1 MDFSKLKRKRVIV
14 WGATSVFL
22 TGLLITANVL
32 MRNEFSSVLN
42 QTFGGKRAIT
52 VKSNETIEFPQS
64 YFTKKEARD
73 NGNRVTEKIC
83 EEGMILLKND
93 NNALPL
99 KKNAKVSVF
108 GNNSVNLVYGGSGSA
123 NPDADDS
130 AEPRKTIF
138 DSLSAQGF
146 EYNQKLV
153 DLYTAKTNAGEKR
166 SDNPEMEHKDSDAAS
181 LLTGEL
187 PVSVYDSSIT
197 SSYDE
202 YGDAALVVFSRIA
215 GENWDLPRVA
225 SDDANR
231 HYLELDNNER
241 ALLKHIV
248 DSGKFAHIVVLM
260 NGSNYIDL
268 GFLKDNSIVDSSKI
282 DACINIG
289 SPGGYGIMA
298 LGRILSGEVNP
309 SGHTVDLVY
318 TNYKNDPTWQNF
330 GGNFKPN
337 GDEYLTSSGN
347 NGTYFF
353 VEYEE
358 NIYMGYRY
366 YETRGKDDAAWYDQ
380 NVVYPFGY
388 GLSYTT
394 FSQEIVNK
402 GELDNSALNANQKF
416 EIEVKVTNTG
426 DRAGKEVVQV
436 YVEAP
441 YTANGIEKP
450 YKVLAGF
457 AKTKELG
464 KNESETVKI
473 EVDPYYFAS
482 FDSHDANG
490 DGFRGY
496 TLDEGD
502 YIFHVATDSHHDIDT
517 FTKKLD
523 AKATYANDPVT
534 GTKVEPLFDDVSGI
548 MEDPNNPG
556 KWIKDDKKGG
566 MESLLSRTDWTGTF
580 PTTVTDDERKID
592 GALFDKLDAKESG
605 NNDTYTTIPKMG
617 QTNGDLI
624 KLRKLVGLE
633 YNDPKWDEFLDQLT
647 FEEMELIFDEGCYST
662 TDITRKVDGE
672 DFIIVPATTSADGP
686 TGLVSFLGNVVKGS
700 KPAVYGCCYYCSE
713 CLLSQTYN
721 LELAKE
727 QAAAIGDEA
736 LVGNERGDGLAYPGW
751 YAPAV
756 NLHRSPFSGRN
767 TEYYSEDPLLS
778 GKFAATV
785 IDGVQQKGV
794 YANVKH
800 FALNDQE
807 THRSAKGIATWCDEQ
822 AMRELYFRPFE
833 IAIKEGKSKG
843 LMTSFNRLGTT
854 WAGGD
859 YRLVTTVL
867 RKEWGFVGSV
877 ICDFHTDDYMDS
889 KQMLYA
895 GGDINLVSADTH
907 KLKKT
912 DVKATNAKDVTLLR
926 NAVHNTLYCIA
937 NSNIMKAEIVGY
949 KNPVWV
955 NVLTGCTIGVAVGI
969 VGWGAWAIASSLLKK
984 EEVGAAAEAVS
995 EATGETKAE

>member
-1 MDFSKLKRKRVIV
+1 MNFKKLVRKRTII
-14 WGATSVFL
+14 WGATSLFL

-32 MRNEFSSVLN
+32 MRNEFSSLLDQV
-42 QTFGGKRAIT
+42 FGGKRAIT
-52 VKSNETIEFPQS
+52 VKTDDSIEFPQS

-83 EEGMILLKND
+83 EEGMILLKNE

-99 KKNAKVSVF
+99 KKKAKVSVF

-138 DSLSAQGF
+138 ESLSDAGI

-153 DLYTAKTNAGEKR
+153 DLYTAKTNAGVKR
-166 SDNPEMEHKDSDAAS
+166 SDNPEMEHKDADAAS
-181 LLTGEL
+181 LETGEL
-187 PVSVYDSSIT
+187 PVSDYASVT

-225 SDDANR
+225 SDNASR

-248 DSGKFAHIVVLM
+248 DSGKFQHIIILL

-268 GFLKDNSIVDSSKI
+268 GFLKDNSVVDSSKL
-282 DACINIG
+282 DGCINIG
-289 SPGGYGIMA
+289 SPGGHGIMA
-298 LGRILSGEVNP
+298 LGKILTGEVNP

-318 TNYKNDPTWQNF
+318 TNYRNDPTWQNF
-330 GGNFKPN
+330 GGNFKEN
-337 GDEYLTSSGN
+337 GDESLTSAGTS
-347 NGTYFF
+347 GTYFF

-366 YETRGKDDAAWYDQ
+366 YETRGKDNEDWYNQ

-394 FSQEIVNK
+394 FTEEIVNK
-402 GELDNSALNANQKF
+402 SELEAAALNPSEEF
-416 EIEVKVTNTG
+416 EVEVKVTNTG
-426 DRAGKEVVQV
+426 DRKGKQVVQV

-441 YTANGIEKP
+441 YESGKIEKP

-464 KNESETVKI
+464 KNDHETVKI
-473 EVDPYYFAS
+473 KINPYYFAS
-482 FDSHDANG
+482 FDNKDANG
-490 DGFRGY
+490 NGFKGY
-496 TLDEGD
+496 ELDAGN
-502 YIFHVATDSHHDIDT
+502 YIFHVATDSHHDVDT
-517 FTKKLD
+517 F
-523 AKATYANDPVT
+523 AKNLATGHKYQNDPVT
-534 GTKVEPLFDDVSGI
+534 GTEVKPLFDDVT
-548 MEDPNNPG
+548 N
-556 KWIKDDKKGG
+556 G
-566 MESLLSRTDWTGTF
+566 MKSNLSRTDWAGTF
-580 PTTVTDDERKID
+580 PTPVTDEERKVPASSD
-592 GALFDKLDAKESG
+592 LFDKLDSYESG
-605 NNDTYTTIPKMG
+605 NNDVYTTMPKMD
-617 QTNGDLI
+617 QRYDEFI
-624 KLRKLVGLE
+624 RLRDLVGVE
-633 YNDPKWDEFLDQLT
+633 YNDIKWDEFLDQLS
-647 FEEMELIFDEGCYST
+647 FEDLVNLFNEGCYST
-662 TDITRKVDGE
+662 TFIEKTDEDGE
-672 DFIIVPATTSADGP
+672 KIVVVPATTSADGP
-686 TGLVSFLGNVVKGS
+686 TGLVSFLGNVVKGA

-713 CLLSQTYN
+713 CLVAQTYN
-721 LELAKE
+721 LELAEE

-736 LVGNERGDGLAYPGW
+736 LVGNERGHSLAYPGW

-785 IDGVQQKGV
+785 IDGVQKKGV

-822 AMRELYFRPFE
+822 AIRELYLRPFE

-843 LMTSFNRLGTT
+843 LMSSFNRIGTT

-859 YRLVTTVL
+859 YILLTTIL

-895 GGDINLVSADTH
+895 GGDLNLVSLAAC
-907 KLKKT
+907 KLKVGNAAKN
-912 DVKATNAKDVTLLR
+912 VNASNAKDVTLLR

-937 NSNIMKAEIVGY
+937 NSNIMKAEIIGY
-949 KNPVWV
+949 KDPVWTI
-955 NVLTGCTIGVAVGI
+955 VLTASTIGVAVGI
-969 VGWGAWAIASSLLKK
+969 VGWGAWAIVSSLLKK
-984 EEVGAAAEAVS
+984 EEAVAAAP
-995 EATGETKAE
+995 KAE